1 MASRR
6 KSVPVLN
13 YNELNNLSSEIIF
26 KTGRKPKGKF
36 FSVERIIS
44 RRKVAHSWEYLV
56 KWTGWPLETCNW
68 EPFDHLTPTLLRSYD
83 HPPKPEQKRIE
94 QSSRNFFEAISK
106 CLKSKS
112 VLSTDANIDLDVQRW
127 MWQGKGIASEHK
139 GYKLYNLHD
148 FCNLDLPE
156 TWWYYLDHHGEGK
169 ALNFR
174 IKMKSIL
181 SWTPKR
187 FIFED
192 GQLKQAKRLPI
203 IRVKIHFCKRAC
215 NVETL

>member
-1 MASRR
+1 M
-6 KSVPVLN
+6 
-13 YNELNNLSSEIIF
+13 
-26 KTGRKPKGKF
+26 
-36 FSVERIIS
+36 
-44 RRKVAHSWEYLV
+44 
-56 KWTGWPLETCNW
+56 
-68 EPFDHLTPTLLRSYD
+68 
-83 HPPKPEQKRIE
+83 
-94 QSSRNFFEAISK
+94 
-106 CLKSKS
+106 
-112 VLSTDANIDLDVQRW
+112 DVQRW

-169 ALNFR
+169 AINVP

-203 IRVKIHFCKRAC
+203 ERVKIHFCKRAC